1 MSLCKITVASRDPH
15 FPVRVLASR
24 LSNSPH
30 ALARVCL
37 CTATTIPFFPDR
49 NASHSPPLSTCRE
62 GETSLSS
69 WEMDVTPKYLNPPF
83 LLDPSFAGPG
93 QGRARAHEGN
103 VRDCRLLAW
112 FFDFFGFLS
121 CTHLIVISSYH
132 LSLYTLFFS
141 QWLSLLL
148 EIIYT

>member
-1 MSLCKITVASRDPH
+1 MSLCKITVASKYPH
-15 FPVRVLASR
+15 LPVRVLLASR

-62 GETSLSS
+62 DETSLSS
-69 WEMDVTPKYLNPPF
+69 WEMDVAPKYLNPPF

-103 VRDCRLLAW
+103 VRDCCLLAW
-112 FFDFFGFLS
+112 SFYFSFGFFLVS
-121 CTHLIVISSYH
+121 SNRDIKLPPLCTHL
-132 LSLYTLFFS
+132 FS

-148 EIIYT
+148 EITYT